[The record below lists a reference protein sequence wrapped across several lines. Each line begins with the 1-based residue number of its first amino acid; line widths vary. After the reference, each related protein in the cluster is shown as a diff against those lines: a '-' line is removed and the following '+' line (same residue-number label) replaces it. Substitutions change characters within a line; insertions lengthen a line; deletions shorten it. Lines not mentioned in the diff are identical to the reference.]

1 MRQCRSYSLLTR
13 SLLRSTTLSFASK
26 KEGKKHKKNPLL
38 PNEIW
43 VGCREGSKYIL
54 TDKFSNMKKLFTL
67 FILLITVTAAFA
79 KPPKNQYVRIKTTYG
94 ECIIRLYNETPQ
106 HRDNFIKLAKKG
118 FYNGTLFH
126 RVIQDFMIQ
135 GGDPDSK
142 NAKPNVELGNGDVGY
157 TIPAEFRD
165 SLFHKKG
172 VLAAARDDNP
182 KKASSGCQFY
192 IVQGKRMTDTMI
204 NKAEK
209 RSGRKIP
216 EWQRQYY
223 RTVGGVPHLDGNY
236 TVYGEVVAG
245 LDMVDL
251 IAAVKKDANDRPLV
265 DVPMTV
271 EVLSK
276 KECKQMDNLLQ
287 L

>member
-1 MRQCRSYSLLTR
+1 
-13 SLLRSTTLSFASK
+13 
-26 KEGKKHKKNPLL
+26 
-38 PNEIW
+38 
-43 VGCREGSKYIL
+43 
-54 TDKFSNMKKLFTL
+54 MKKLFTL
-67 FILLITVTAAFA
+67 FLLLITVSAAFA

-94 ECIIRLYNETPQ
+94 EVIIRLYNETPQ

-142 NAKPNVELGNGDVGY
+142 NAKPGIELGNGDVGY

-165 SLFHKKG
+165 SLFHKRG

-192 IVQGKRMTDTMI
+192 IVEGKRFTDSLL

-209 RSGRKIP
+209 RSGHKIP
-216 EWQRQYY
+216 EWQRVVY
-223 RTVGGVPHLDGNY
+223 RSVGGAPHLDGNY

-245 LDMVDL
+245 IDMVDL
-251 IAAVKKDANDRPLV
+251 VAAVKKDKNDRPLL

-276 KECKQMDNLLQ
+276 KECKQLNKILNL
-287 L
+287 